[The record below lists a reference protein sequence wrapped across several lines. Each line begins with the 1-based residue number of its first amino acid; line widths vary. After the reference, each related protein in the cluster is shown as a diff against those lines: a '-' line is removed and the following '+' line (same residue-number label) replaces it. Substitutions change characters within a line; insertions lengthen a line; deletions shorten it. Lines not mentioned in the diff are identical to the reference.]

1 MDEKILIKSEKY
13 NLKKVFII
21 ILLISALVSLSL
33 LFWRYSSYAGSYDNY
48 RETYLEHQEAGYCK
62 MAGYDRGE
70 TCFMCRD
77 AQKYSNKLS
86 FGIGKMCEYSFTI
99 TYSICPVVITAAIL
113 ALLYLWLHSYDL
125 TVTDKRIYGKI
136 AWGKRVDLPVDS
148 ISATA
153 TIPLLKGVSVSTSS
167 GKISF
172 LVIKN
177 ANEIYK
183 VFSDLLIERQKET
196 VKASSNIIMQT
207 TDEADKLK
215 KYKDLLDSGVITQEE
230 FDAKK
235 KQLLDL

>member
-1 MDEKILIKSEKY
+1 MDEKVLIKSEKY

-21 ILLISALVSLSL
+21 ILLISALVSLAL
-33 LFWRYSSYAGSYDNY
+33 LFWRYSNYAGSYDNY
-48 RETYLEHQEAGYCK
+48 HETYLEHQEAGYCK

-77 AQKYSNKLS
+77 AQKYGNKLS

-99 TYSICPVVITAAIL
+99 TYSICPLVITSAIL

-183 VFSDLLIERQKET
+183 IFSDLIIERQKET
-196 VKASSNIIMQT
+196 VKTPNNIIMQT
-207 TDEADKLK
+207 SDEADKLK

-235 KQLLDL
+235 KQLLGL